1 MFKEVMEKIEQLYL
15 DGVVPGVSY
24 AIITDGKVTEK
35 TIGYSQLY
43 PTKEKL
49 IPGML
54 YDMAS
59 LTKVVGTTTI
69 ILKLIQM
76 KKISLDDAITKYIPD
91 FSDERVTIRHLLT
104 HTSAISGYIE
114 NRNQLS
120 AGELLEKLHQLKV
133 QDWFGKKVVYTDT
146 GLIFL
151 GEIIENIYNDSVQ
164 NVIKKEVL
172 DPLGLKNS
180 TFSPNPKEAV
190 PTELQEDGMPLRGI
204 VHDPKAQ
211 ILKEHCGSAG
221 LFMNLGDLVRFSE
234 LMLGNI
240 SEEKVIL
247 QNTIKSLNKDFTP
260 EAGLKRSLGWDLKTS
275 KNKHLCIYHTGF
287 TGTFILIDRF
297 CGNAMVVLTNRIHP
311 TSDNKEFLERRDEIV
326 RLFLE
331 HN

>member
-1 MFKEVMEKIEQLYL
+1 MEKIEQLYL

-240 SEEKVIL
+240 IEEKVIL

>member
-1 MFKEVMEKIEQLYL
+1 MEKIEQLYL

-76 KKISLDDAITKYIPD
+76 KKISLDDAITKYILD

-120 AGELLEKLHQLKV
+120 AGELL
-133 QDWFGKKVVYTDT
+133 
-146 GLIFL
+146 
-151 GEIIENIYNDSVQ
+151 
-164 NVIKKEVL
+164 
-172 DPLGLKNS
+172 
-180 TFSPNPKEAV
+180 
-190 PTELQEDGMPLRGI
+190 R
-204 VHDPKAQ
+204 
-211 ILKEHCGSAG
+211 
-221 LFMNLGDLVRFSE
+221 
-234 LMLGNI
+234 
-240 SEEKVIL
+240 SEE
-247 QNTIKSLNKDFTP
+247 
-260 EAGLKRSLGWDLKTS
+260 
-275 KNKHLCIYHTGF
+275 H
-287 TGTFILIDRF
+287 
-297 CGNAMVVLTNRIHP
+297 
-311 TSDNKEFLERRDEIV
+311 
-326 RLFLE
+326 
-331 HN
+331 

>member
-76 KKISLDDAITKYIPD
+76 KKIALDDAITKYIPD

-120 AGELLEKLHQLKV
+120 AGELLVKLHQLKV

-151 GEIIENIYNDSVQ
+151 GEIIESIYNDSVQ

-180 TFSPNPKEAV
+180 TFSPNPKETV

-247 QNTIKSLNKDFTP
+247 QNTIKSLNKDFSP
-260 EAGLKRSLGWDLKTS
+260 EADLKRSLGWDLKTS
-275 KNKHLCIYHTGF
+275 KNKHLCIYHAGF

>member
-1 MFKEVMEKIEQLYL
+1 MFEKVMTKIEQLYL

-24 AIITDGKVTEK
+24 AIISDENVIEK
-35 TIGYSQLY
+35 TMGYSQLF

-59 LTKVVGTTTI
+59 LTKIVGTTTM
-69 ILKLIQM
+69 ILKLLQM
-76 KKISLDDAITKYIPD
+76 KKISLDDSIVKYIPD

-104 HTSAISGYIE
+104 HTSAISGYIK

-120 AGELLEKLHQLKV
+120 GEELLVKLHQLKV
-133 QDWFGKKVVYTDT
+133 QDWFEKEVVYTDT

-151 GEIIENIYNDSVQ
+151 GEIIEYFYNDSVQ
-164 NVIKKEVL
+164 NIITKEVL
-172 DPLGLKNS
+172 EPLGLKNS
-180 TFSPNPKEAV
+180 TFSPDPKKAV
-190 PTELQEDGMPLRGI
+190 PTELQENGKPLRGI

-221 LFMNLGDLVRFSE
+221 LFMNLDDMVRFTE

-240 SEEKVIL
+240 IEDKVIL
-247 QNTIKSLNKDFTP
+247 QDTIKLLNKDYTP
-260 EAGLKRSLGWDLKTS
+260 NGELGRSLGWDLKTS

-287 TGTFILIDRF
+287 TGTFVVIDRF
-297 CGNAMVVLTNRIHP
+297 CGNALVVLTNRIHP
-311 TSDNKEFLERRDEIV
+311 TRENKTFLERRDEIV
-326 RLFLE
+326 NMFLE
-331 HN
+331 QN

>member
-1 MFKEVMEKIEQLYL
+1 MEKIEQLYL

-260 EAGLKRSLGWDLKTS
+260 EADLKRSLGWDLKTS

>member
-240 SEEKVIL
+240 IEEKVIL

>member
-151 GEIIENIYNDSVQ
+151 GEIIESIYNDSVQ

-240 SEEKVIL
+240 IEEKVIL

-260 EAGLKRSLGWDLKTS
+260 EADLKRSLGWDLKTS